1 MTTKLIIKYLLS
13 AFIISLVSETVK
25 RSDKAGALLAALP
38 FVSIITLFW
47 VYYESDPATRDQ
59 KTADHMWYI
68 FWYVLPTLPMFLLF
82 PAMQRYWGFYG
93 AVAGSAALTVSLFI
107 VLRMV
112 ATRFGIML

>member
-1 MTTKLIIKYLLS
+1 MTAKILIKYLLS
-13 AFIISLVSETVK
+13 AGIITLVSETVK

-47 VYYESDPATRDQ
+47 VYFESPPALRDQ

-82 PAMQRYWGFYG
+82 PTMQRWWGFYG
-93 AVAGSAALTVSLFI
+93 AIGGSAVLTIILFAVLRFVAG
-107 VLRMV
+107 
-112 ATRFGIML
+112 RFGLAL

>member
-1 MTTKLIIKYLLS
+1 MTTKLLIKYLLS
-13 AFIISLVSETVK
+13 ALIIVLVSETVK

-47 VYYESDPATRDQ
+47 VYYESAPAVRDQ

-82 PAMQRYWGFYG
+82 PAMQRWWGFYG
-93 AVAGSAALTVSLFI
+93 AVGGSAVLTIMLFA
-107 VLRMV
+107 VLKTV
-112 ATRFGIML
+112 AARFGLVL

>member
-1 MTTKLIIKYLLS
+1 MTTKLLIKYLLS
-13 AFIISLVSETVK
+13 ALIITLVSEAVK

-47 VYYESDPATRDQ
+47 VYFESDPASRDQ

-82 PAMQRYWGFYG
+82 PTMQRLWGFYG
-93 AVAGSAALTVSLFI
+93 AVGGSAALTLLLFAI
-107 VLRMV
+107 LKM
-112 ATRFGIML
+112 AASKFGLML